1 MCHARL
7 NYEINASFETERK
20 VRSDR
25 FLPRGAIRPIWRGD
39 ARSLSRL
46 SRRGQRLDNYWQT
59 LWHPSHGEMPVNI
72 YGERRRTKIHA
83 AQSVINLFSRTL
95 GRVWFDESSC
105 VFRDYAPIMENSRS
119 GNRQHLRL
127 RTQLFLILLHE
138 LPYLLSVQ
146 RRDSRRTIF
155 DSVYQYLWI
164 GTRSRV
170 TCFLRCVSL
179 FRHISRYTCNS
190 TLFKYISQRDAPE
203 STHTRTFIL
212 YPSPIVRN
220 GTISPLAPVFF
231 ICREESSAAR
241 SRQYSW
247 KDDRCTR
254 PVKRAAKIFQRWR
267 GEEKQ
272 ADSRELELNECT
284 KCTRNNSRWR
294 KERKRDPAGWPELL
308 ESPRLDIEVA

>member
-203 STHTRTFIL
+203 STHTRMYL
-212 YPSPIVRN
+212 YPLSFSDCEKWNNLAACARIFHLPRGIISREIEAILVKGWSMYAAGKKSCQNLSALTRRGETSGLE
-220 GTISPLAPVFF
+220 GT
-231 ICREESSAAR
+231 
-241 SRQYSW
+241 W
-247 KDDRCTR
+247 
-254 PVKRAAKIFQRWR
+254 VKRVY
-267 GEEKQ
+267 
-272 ADSRELELNECT
+272 
-284 KCTRNNSRWR
+284 
-294 KERKRDPAGWPELL
+294 
-308 ESPRLDIEVA
+308 EVYSK